1 LRHSFRTI
9 LVPIDFTLNTELAI
23 KKALELIDPLGSII
37 YLVHVKKPT
46 FIIGEIIDSWFHS
59 RIKVNRMSEYAK
71 LQQWK
76 NVIEESIPGVTVRIN
91 LIHCKSVQETL
102 IQKAAELNP
111 ELIIIA
117 THSNKKWP
125 FSWRTISHSNLAKKT
140 HCAVLAVRPGSFHTR
155 IRSIVIP
162 VRSFI
167 PRQKLKLLLP
177 LAWEKNTKIYLL
189 SMLNESS
196 GFDDSPAV
204 HTLIATYRL
213 LKEEGN
219 CQIIHKMVSGKNI
232 AKTALLFAQSVD
244 ADVLL
249 VNPEESRLS
258 SFGKHDISDLLKS
271 NSRLQVIAVDR
282 ETRDY

>member
-1 LRHSFRTI
+1 
-9 LVPIDFTLNTELAI
+9 
-23 KKALELIDPLGSII
+23 
-37 YLVHVKKPT
+37 
-46 FIIGEIIDSWFHS
+46 
-59 RIKVNRMSEYAK
+59 MSEYSK

-76 NVIEESIPGVTVRIN
+76 NVVEESMPGVTVRIN
-91 LIHCKSVQETL
+91 LINSKSVEEVI

-125 FSWRTISHSNLAKKT
+125 FSWRAISHSNLAKNA
-140 HCAVLAVRPGSFHTR
+140 HCAVLAVRPGSLHTK

-167 PRQKLKLLLP
+167 PMQKLKLLVH
-177 LAWEKNTKIYLL
+177 LAWKKNTKIYLV

-204 HTLIATYRL
+204 HTLIETYRL
-213 LKEEGN
+213 LKGEGN
-219 CQIIHKMVSGKNI
+219 CQIVHKIVSGKNI

-249 VNPEESRLS
+249 VNLEESRLS

-271 NSRLQVIAVDR
+271 NSKLQVLAVDR
-282 ETRDY
+282 ETRYD